1 VEGYRGRIEAL
12 LLLGRYSDAV
22 RDYTRVTALV
32 LPVHPD
38 AETTIVNSYRER
50 LAAHP
55 SSISALTGLSFA
67 RWWFFDYNQ
76 AIHVLHQLLE
86 VRPDDVYG
94 NLFRGSSRLLK
105 GVTVPRGIEDLE
117 RAIGLAPTSPDVRYV
132 VADAYTYGVA
142 DPDRALTEATLAL
155 NGGLDTPRVHAIL
168 GAALNALGE
177 PSTAAAHIKR
187 HIDLVTTQLLTT
199 SALGPDSSRTL
210 AFAPGQTY
218 EIPIQVSAGQ
228 MISITTGSKDYWDTI
243 AVLLAPNGS
252 PVLGSDD
259 DNAYFAAFD
268 YVALVSGTYRL
279 RVTFFESVITGN
291 LLVTRD

>member
-86 VRPDDVYG
+86 VRPNDVYG

-105 GVTVPRGIEDLE
+105 GVTVPLGIEDLE
-117 RAIGLAPTSPDVRYV
+117 RAIGLAPKSPDVRYV

-142 DPDRALTEATLAL
+142 DPDRALAEATLAL

-177 PSTAAAHIKR
+177 PSTAAAHINR
-187 HIDLVTTQLLTT
+187 HFDLVTTQLLTT

-210 AFAPGQTY
+210 SFVPGQTY
-218 EIPIQVSAGQ
+218 EIPIRVSAGQ

-268 YVALVSGTYRL
+268 YLALVSGTYRL